1 MSVHGA
7 WEILECDWAQTATGF
22 VLHHVRSLVNPWRF
36 DYEGLGHG
44 TTTCGVRTILSVPGL
59 FSRMDEERC
68 KKCCRNLRI
77 PPGTGSPKNDIKLRP
92 FLNERLERLKG
103 GG

>member
-7 WEILECDWAQTATGF
+7 WEILECDWAQTATGLL
-22 VLHHVRSLVNPWRF
+22 LHHVKSLVSPIRF
-36 DYEGLGHG
+36 DDEGLGRG
-44 TTTCGVRTILSVPGL
+44 TTTCGVRTTLNVPGL
-59 FSRMDEERC
+59 FSRMGELRC
-68 KKCCRNLRI
+68 KKCCRKLGI
-77 PPGTGSPKNDIKLRP
+77 PDGFGSPKNDIKLRP